1 MLNNQ
6 INKLTSTMLFILCT
20 ITGILFQSCN
30 NDNDYPAVDNQPPT
44 ISLTTDHIQT
54 EPGRQF
60 TIEGLIKDAD
70 GLKSITIANSEMF
83 LNKTINLL
91 EDHPDTL
98 LHEYHLSYNYTS
110 SDKWT
115 DNQQFPVKIT
125 AEDVCGHTTDATVLV
140 TPDGDFTAP
149 TFTTVPSSEITVLKQ
164 NPKLT
169 LNCIANDNKALSYIK
184 VEIPGLQINDSI
196 PTGDVKTYTLQKTYL
211 LPQSEVSYEMTIT
224 AADKFNNKV
233 TANSRISV
241 SDMPDFEKMYLSDVT
256 DVTQLSSDLFGV
268 PMLITHTGKY
278 QYQARYYNQAKGT
291 QIRFIPQKTDFSPIC
306 FGIDPDND
314 KVLTSN
320 PSTSKPIILNDIA
333 YYEIDFNTVSGEYSI
348 QEYKPTDKPFPEG
361 QPMFLNGTSGETQP
375 YQLSLAGENL
385 PGAGNWSTSNPFI
398 LTQDPNNP
406 YLFYGEMTL
415 TAGTEISFTITPKH
429 NWGWWPSPFYRFE
442 AKGVPDSGENE
453 YNTLDD
459 GNNMTPVTV
468 KTSGKYRFEFD
479 TSLLRSRLYLVK

>member
-1 MLNNQ
+1 
-6 INKLTSTMLFILCT
+6 
-20 ITGILFQSCN
+20 
-30 NDNDYPAVDNQPPT
+30 VDNKPPV
-44 ISLTTDHIQT
+44 ISLLTDHIQT

-60 TIEGLIKDAD
+60 IIDGLIKDAD
-70 GLKSITIANSEMF
+70 GLKNITIVNDDML
-83 LNKTINLL
+83 LNKTIDLL
-91 EDHPDTL
+91 DDHPDTL

-110 SDKWT
+110 SKTWT
-115 DNQQFPVKIT
+115 ESQKFTVKII
-125 AEDVCGHTTDATVLV
+125 AEDICGNTTEATVLV

-149 TFTTVPSSEITVLKQ
+149 IFTTVPSSEITVLKQ

-169 LNCIANDNKALSYIK
+169 LNCIANDNKAISYIK

-196 PTGDVKTYTLQKTYL
+196 STGEVKTYTLKKTYL
-211 LPQSEVSYEMTIT
+211 LPQSEVSYEMTII
-224 AADKFNNKV
+224 AVDKFNNRV

-241 SDMPDFEKMYLSDVT
+241 SDMPDFEKMYLADVT
-256 DVTQLSSDLFGV
+256 DATQLSTDLFGV
-268 PMLITHTGKY
+268 PMLISHTGKY
-278 QYQARYYNQAKGT
+278 KYEARYYNQIKGT

-320 PSTSKPIILNDIA
+320 PSTSRPIILNDIA
-333 YYEIDFNTVSGEYSI
+333 YYQIEFNTVSGEYTI
-348 QEYKPTDKPFPEG
+348 KEYKPTDKPFPEG

-385 PGAGNWSTSNPFI
+385 PGADSWSTSNPFL
-398 LTQDPNNP
+398 LTQDANNP

-429 NWGWWPSPFYRFE
+429 NWGWWASPFYRFE
-442 AKGVPDSGENE
+442 ANGVPDSGENE
-453 YNTLDD
+453 YNTLDN